1 MKYDKMTKDEL
12 IEKLKEQKH
21 LASAVEA
28 KDIEMSQLKN
38 KKDEEIKKLKE
49 SLLDAR
55 KELGKAS
62 NMITKEQ
69 ANEMVNNALAD
80 AEKTVQIANEFLAA
94 NQNSLQ
100 LINAALKVIN
110 HNDKLLNEKL
120 NKN

>member
-21 LASAVEA
+21 LAQAVEA

-49 SLLDAR
+49 SLLDIR
-55 KELGKAS
+55 KELAQKS
-62 NMITKEQ
+62 NMVTKQQ
-69 ANEMVNNALAD
+69 ADEMVNNALKD

-94 NQNSLQ
+94 NKNSLQ

-120 NKN
+120 DKN

>member
-21 LASAVEA
+21 LAQAVEA
-28 KDIEMSQLKN
+28 KDIEMSRLKN

-49 SLLDAR
+49 SLLDIR
-55 KELGKAS
+55 KELSKKAH
-62 NMITKEQ
+62 MITKEQ

>member
-1 MKYDKMTKDEL
+1 MKYEKMTKEEL
-12 IEKLKEQKH
+12 IKKLEQQQH
-21 LASAVEA
+21 LAAAVEA

-38 KKDEEIKKLKE
+38 KKEEEIKKLKE
-49 SLLDAR
+49 SLLSLR
-55 KELGKAS
+55 NELSQKS

-69 ANEMVNNALAD
+69 SDEMVNNALKD

-94 NQNSLQ
+94 KENSFK
-100 LINAALKVIN
+100 LINAALKIIN

>member
-49 SLLDAR
+49 SLLDIR
-55 KELGKAS
+55 KELAQKS
-62 NMITKEQ
+62 NMVTKQQ
-69 ANEMVNNALAD
+69 ADEMVNNALKD

-94 NQNSLQ
+94 NKNSLQ

-120 NKN
+120 DKN